1 MRLYGR
7 LTNLAG
13 APVDVHPWLVPGW
26 SLFNVMGWDDLR
38 LRPLAREDL
47 LERHRFGRE
56 AFSTRGCSFRKWWW
70 PSVQRILWCVY
81 FLSFSVC

>member
-1 MRLYGR
+1 MRLYGK

-56 AFSTRGCSFRKWWW
+56 AFHTWVALGSGGGH
-70 PSVQRILWCVY
+70 PSKARLNK
-81 FLSFSVC
+81 